1 MSAMLRVEGLTRRF
15 GGLVALKDL
24 SFEVQPGEIVGL
36 IGPNGAGKTT
46 AFNLI
51 SGTLP
56 PSSGRILF
64 QDKAI
69 NGGPPNAVVRL
80 GLARTFQNASV
91 YRSEGPVHL
100 RPVGETEK
108 VVALARAVEQRGVS
122 TRVCE
127 GIVAYADLTLGEAVD
142 EVLEAHAQTGAGR
155 LRGIRCGAARH
166 KDFRYGMLVPP
177 PLHLYADSAFRRGF
191 ARLARHGLSF
201 ESWAFH
207 TQMDELLA
215 LAKDHPDTLI
225 VINHVGTP
233 VGVGPYAGR
242 LDEAFVEWAS
252 ALGPLAAL
260 PNTCLKI
267 GGFGM
272 TIFGF
277 DFHLRPRPPS
287 SVDLAQ
293 AWRPYVEKCLEL
305 FGADRCMF
313 ESNFPVDKGTCSY
326 AVLWNAFKRLA
337 SGASADEKM
346 QLFRGTAARVYRLKP

>member
-1 MSAMLRVEGLTRRF
+1 MEPSASPEDLPTIERAEPRQSWLALHNEAVIEPDLAIIDPHHHVSDAHW
-15 GGLVALKDL
+15 GGYLADDL
-24 SFEVQPGEIVGL
+24 LQDL
-36 IGPNGAGKTT
+36 N
-46 AFNLI
+46 
-51 SGTLP
+51 SGH
-56 PSSGRILF
+56 RI
-64 QDKAI
+64 QSTVYI
-69 NGGPPNAVVRL
+69 QCGYG
-80 GLARTFQNASV
+80 

>member
-1 MSAMLRVEGLTRRF
+1 MEPSASPEDLPTIARAEPRQSWLALHNEAVIEPDLAIIDPHHHVSDAHW
-15 GGLVALKDL
+15 GGYLADDL
-24 SFEVQPGEIVGL
+24 LQDL
-36 IGPNGAGKTT
+36 N
-46 AFNLI
+46 
-51 SGTLP
+51 SGH
-56 PSSGRILF
+56 RI
-64 QDKAI
+64 QSTVYI
-69 NGGPPNAVVRL
+69 QCGYG
-80 GLARTFQNASV
+80 